1 MHIFTSTLC
10 YLQVRFKYLVIEL
23 FLTVKLIH
31 MLILVMVLHF
41 IKMVRCRKELFLVF
55 GLKVWERE
63 GRRQAGGERVE
74 GGEISDTNKNVN
86 KSVPCLLQIPPEL
99 MVWLSLL
106 YPLILGPPVLE
117 PNLNLSLWQLQ
128 TLCQFTP
135 LRSADVLS
143 TTILFL

>member
-99 MVWLSLL
+99 MV
-106 YPLILGPPVLE
+106 
-117 PNLNLSLWQLQ
+117 
-128 TLCQFTP
+128 
-135 LRSADVLS
+135 
-143 TTILFL
+143 